1 MADLSPPES
10 TPFYYSKTFWA
21 TVITAAAPWV
31 PVLGHIVALHPDY
44 VVSGLGAVFLL
55 LRTVTKGSLTLK

>member
-1 MADLSPPES
+1 MVDFRPPES
-10 TPFYYSKTFWA
+10 TPFYASKTFWA
-21 TVITAAAPWV
+21 SVLTAAAPWIPGV
-31 PVLGHIVALHPDY
+31 GPIVALHPEY

>member
-1 MADLSPPES
+1 MADLSAPES
-10 TPFYYSKTFWA
+10 TPFYASKTFW
-21 TVITAAAPWV
+21 VSIITAAAPWIPGV
-31 PVLGHIVALHPDY
+31 GPIVALHPEY